1 MYSDTRICLR
11 DHNLVKLLLYIFAR
25 LKRVLN
31 ILVLTGMAGICTTN
45 CNYPLFMD
53 YLNIIYYLPL
63 LHHIK
68 INEGLYL
75 IIGFNLYKYYA
86 LDLNLTIIREMGFG
100 VLPKDILFWIDF
112 KSEQTQF
119 KQVGNFI

>member
-75 IIGFNLYKYYA
+75 IIGLNLYITVQISISRFKFDYYPR
-86 LDLNLTIIREMGFG
+86 NG
-100 VLPKDILFWIDF
+100 VWGTP
-112 KSEQTQF
+112 
-119 KQVGNFI
+119 